1 MSMYLVHWSAKV
13 SFRKNAII
21 GDVDRVKKTTSNFQ
35 LEKARIMVFETT
47 ISISTINYDTK
58 IVSR

>member
-1 MSMYLVHWSAKV
+1 MYLVHWSAKV

>member
-47 ISISTINYDTK
+47 INISTINYYTK

>member
-21 GDVDRVKKTTSNFQ
+21 GEVDRAKKTTSNFQ

-47 ISISTINYDTK
+47 INISTINYYTK

>member
-1 MSMYLVHWSAKV
+1 MYLVHWSAKV

-47 ISISTINYDTK
+47 INISTINYYTK

>member
-58 IVSR
+58 VVSR